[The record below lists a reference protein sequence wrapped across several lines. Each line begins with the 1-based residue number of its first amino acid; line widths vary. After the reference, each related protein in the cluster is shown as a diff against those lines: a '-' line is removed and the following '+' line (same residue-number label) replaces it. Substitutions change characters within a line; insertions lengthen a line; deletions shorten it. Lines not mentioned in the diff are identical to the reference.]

1 MAAGPLPNYEPP
13 GNAPSGPDTPGT
25 GESSRLS
32 WIKHRRLVTLLR
44 IALPM
49 AALLLAA
56 IVIAWPK
63 LQNRER
69 SSFSLTPTHAD
80 PKEVEQLTMVNPR
93 FVGLDTKQQ
102 PYTVTAKSA
111 TQDRPGADIIVLDHP
126 QADILLESGSWVT
139 VTGLKGR
146 YAQKAQILD
155 LAGNIE
161 VFHDAGYEFHT
172 ERAQVDLANDTIN
185 GDVPVNGH
193 GPGGTI
199 DAQGF
204 MILDHGQ
211 TVIFT
216 GDSKLHLN
224 PGAQGGAY
232 GAKKNAGTPAPA
244 SNGPHSNGRA
254 R

>member
-1 MAAGPLPNYEPP
+1 MAAGPLPSLEPP
-13 GNAPSGPDTPGT
+13 RADRAGETTPPI
-25 GESSRLS
+25 R
-32 WIKHRRLVTLLR
+32 IVRRRYVTLLR
-44 IALPM
+44 IALPL

-56 IVIAWPK
+56 LVIAWPQ

-69 SSFSLTPTHAD
+69 TGFSLTPTRTD
-80 PKEVEQLTMVNPR
+80 PKELEQLTMVNPR
-93 FVGLDTKQQ
+93 FVGLDSKQQ

-111 TQDRPGADIIVLDHP
+111 TQERAGADLILLDYP
-126 QADILLESGSWVT
+126 QADILLDNGAWAT
-139 VTGLKGR
+139 VTGRYGR
-146 YAQKAQILD
+146 YSQKEQILD
-155 LAGNIE
+155 LEGDIN

-172 ERAQVDLANDTIN
+172 EQAQVDLANDTIA
-185 GDVPVNGH
+185 GDVPVTGH

-199 DAQGF
+199 DANGF

-224 PGAQGGAY
+224 PGSQGGL
-232 GAKKNAGTPAPA
+232 GGGRREPA
-244 SNGPHSNGRA
+244 SAGRP